1 MMLQTLVE
9 NAIKHGISKQVTGG
23 LIKVTSDF
31 TDNHH
36 ELTVENTGH
45 LNTKSNTEGFGIAS
59 TVNRLKLLYGNA
71 ADFEIKNI
79 NGNMVKARVT
89 LPVTAISFLK

>member
-1 MMLQTLVE
+1 
-9 NAIKHGISKQVTGG
+9 
-23 LIKVTSDF
+23 
-31 TDNHH
+31 
-36 ELTVENTGH
+36 
-45 LNTKSNTEGFGIAS
+45 
-59 TVNRLKLLYGNA
+59 LYGND

>member
-9 NAIKHGISKQVTGG
+9 NAIKHGISKQVNGG

-31 TDNHH
+31 TDSHH
-36 ELTVENTGH
+36 ELVVENTGH
-45 LNTKSNTEGFGIAS
+45 LNAKTSPEGFGITS
-59 TVNRLKLLYGNA
+59 TINRLKLLYGNDA
-71 ADFEIKNI
+71 GFEIKNI
-79 NGNMVKARVT
+79 NGNMVKARVS